1 MLGNAR
7 LWMSTHDCLM
17 DTETKMSLDN
27 FSPETQFSCRTQLQL
42 NSHPVFSSL
51 VSVLPLLLC
60 FICFVKFEV
69 FYFENKVLRKIF
81 GTKMEEEIE
90 GRNILRVETLHDVP
104 ASPDVSRIVRLRRMK
119 YVGHVVLTGEKIC
132 RTLMDKFEEKILF
145 ERSRRRWE
153 NFKIDLKLN

>member
-1 MLGNAR
+1 
-7 LWMSTHDCLM
+7 
-17 DTETKMSLDN
+17 
-27 FSPETQFSCRTQLQL
+27 
-42 NSHPVFSSL
+42 
-51 VSVLPLLLC
+51 
-60 FICFVKFEV
+60 VKFEV